1 VEKDGKTMSVPNPTY
16 DAWLTRDQQA
26 LTFLVGGI
34 SPEILSQAV
43 GMEHAA
49 QVWSLIGSMFTSR
62 SGANVTHLRAALS
75 NTKKI
80 NMTADQ
86 YVDKMKG
93 FATELIAAGR
103 TIDDDELRDHILN
116 GLDEEYNPVFASVN
130 AMPMCTVSDLQ
141 DLLRAFER

>member
-1 VEKDGKTMSVPNPTY
+1 MLEVEKDGKATTVPNSAY
-16 DAWLTRDQQA
+16 DAWLIWDQQV
-26 LTFLVGGI
+26 LTYLVGGV
-34 SPEILSQAV
+34 SLEIQSQAV

-49 QVWSLIGSMFTSR
+49 QVWSLINFMFSSR

-93 FATELIAAGR
+93 FATEPSPLAAPS
-103 TIDDDELRDHILN
+103 TMMS
-116 GLDEEYNPVFASVN
+116 FATTSSTASTKSTTRCLHRLVQRPT
-130 AMPMCTVSDLQ
+130 A
-141 DLLRAFER
+141 R